1 MKGELLAALE
11 LSKDLI
17 SMLAGVKQQAIESGF
32 SEEIAEMIA
41 LEMYRKSS

>member
-1 MKGELLAALE
+1 MQGNLLAALE

-17 SMLAGVKQQAIESGF
+17 AMLAGVKQQAIDSGF

-41 LEMYRKSS
+41 LEVYRKSS